1 MWKPSARL
9 LGAAVVVLAL
19 VAVPN
24 LSASAAPAA
33 LVRDDYPTWDEVNA
47 AKANAAT
54 KQAEVDNIRSLLS
67 NLQDAA
73 AAAQNEAFQR
83 GQEYLSATYD
93 LQAATAYADTLAS
106 QAAEATAKA
115 DTANAQVGQLAAQ
128 LYRSGGDS
136 TINLILNQNDSD
148 SLLYQLGTMSKLT
161 EQTAGIRDIAVA
173 AQNTA
178 DALNDQADIAKAQRD
193 ELAQAAKAS
202 LDAATAAQEKADA
215 DAARAEVQKD
225 QLTAQLASLN
235 DTTQEIEQEYQ
246 KGVEYRAQQAAAE
259 AAARASSAAA
269 AAAADAPGSAWVPDA
284 GSVASPAEAKAIA
297 AGLMG
302 SYGWGGGQY
311 DCLVQ
316 LWIGES
322 GWRVNAYNDSS
333 GAYGIP
339 QSLPA
344 SKMASVGAD
353 FVTNATTQI
362 IWGMNYIADRYDT
375 PCGALSAWEARSP
388 HWY

>member
-47 AKANAAT
+47 AKANEAA

-83 GQEYLSATYD
+83 GQEYFTATYN
-93 LQAATAYADTLAS
+93 LEAATAYADTLAT

-178 DALNDQADIAKAQRD
+178 DALNDQAEIAKAQRD

-215 DAARAEVQKD
+215 QVADTEVRTG

-235 DTTQEIEQEYQ
+235 NTTAELEQQYQ
-246 KGVEYRAQQAAAE
+246 AGEAYRKQQE
-259 AAARASSAAA
+259 AAAAAA
-269 AAAADAPGSAWVPDA
+269 AAAADAPGSAWVPDG